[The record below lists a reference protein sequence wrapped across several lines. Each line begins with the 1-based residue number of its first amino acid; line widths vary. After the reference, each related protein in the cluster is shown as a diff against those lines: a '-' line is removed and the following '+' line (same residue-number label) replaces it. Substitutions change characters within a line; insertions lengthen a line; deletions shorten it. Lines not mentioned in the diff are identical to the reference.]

1 VKHDEQLP
9 ALSVDLGGT
18 KIVAAVVGGGGQ
30 IISWRRCLTNIE
42 EGTNAVLKRL
52 FSVMDEVLG
61 EAKLSPAELAGIA
74 VACAGIIDMK
84 KGVVTM
90 SPNLPGFA
98 GIKLRDIVAS
108 RFGVKT
114 HLINDASAAALGEYY
129 LGAAAGRSVEN
140 LVYLTV
146 STGIGGGIIAGGRL
160 YLGADGCAGEIGHM
174 VIKADGPLCKCG
186 KSGCLEALASGW
198 AVARDAKEL
207 LKGGGKSSIL
217 RLAGGKIEAVTA
229 ATVALA
235 AREGDTLAQKI
246 IADAA
251 HYLGVGLA
259 NIVDIFNPE
268 LIVIGGGLAK
278 MGNMLLDPARK
289 AAKKA
294 AFGLPGR
301 TVRIVR
307 ARFVNNAGI
316 LGAAAYAFNQTQ
328 KEAGG

>member
-1 VKHDEQLP
+1 
-9 ALSVDLGGT
+9 
-18 KIVAAVVGGGGQ
+18 
-30 IISWRRCLTNIE
+30 
-42 EGTNAVLKRL
+42 
-52 FSVMDEVLG
+52 
-61 EAKLSPAELAGIA
+61 
-74 VACAGIIDMK
+74 
-84 KGVVTM
+84 
-90 SPNLPGFA
+90 
-98 GIKLRDIVAS
+98 
-108 RFGVKT
+108 
-114 HLINDASAAALGEYY
+114 
-129 LGAAAGRSVEN
+129 
-140 LVYLTV
+140 
-146 STGIGGGIIAGGRL
+146 
-160 YLGADGCAGEIGHM
+160 M